1 VGGEAGS
8 DYDTDAGYD
17 RKMVDTAF
25 CNLIESE
32 ASEYV
37 SHLVGEF
44 TILGLSVAGFFLAC
58 CASCLTCCCC
68 CKCCESVRAKIRR
81 MDPRNMMKDMN
92 NRNNQNGQNNL
103 PTTEMAALGAV
114 AVGEYINNREEAGDE
129 ARIAAMQGGQPMAP
143 GYAPLPQGYPQAGLP
158 YPQAG
163 ASPYPGY
170 APVPSG
176 YPYPPASAGGYV
188 PPADQGPLGAVMNM
202 APELALAGAGA
213 YSGNNA
219 MLAMGAISAAEK
231 MGDSEDKEDRIRA
244 GILQNVPAPMGY
256 MGGPQAQTVP
266 KPLPPSNFNYPRQQM

>member
-1 VGGEAGS
+1 MHLELDLGCHVS
-8 DYDTDAGYD
+8 FFL
-17 RKMVDTAF
+17 RH
-25 CNLIESE
+25 SE

-92 NRNNQNGQNNL
+92 NRNAQNGQSNL

-143 GYAPLPQGYPQAGLP
+143 GYAPVPQGYPQGGLP

-163 ASPYPGY
+163 ASPYPG
-170 APVPSG
+170 
-176 YPYPPASAGGYV
+176 
-188 PPADQGPLGAVMNM
+188 
-202 APELALAGAGA
+202 
-213 YSGNNA
+213 
-219 MLAMGAISAAEK
+219 
-231 MGDSEDKEDRIRA
+231 
-244 GILQNVPAPMGY
+244 IL
-256 MGGPQAQTVP
+256 
-266 KPLPPSNFNYPRQQM
+266 

>member
-1 VGGEAGS
+1 MHLELDLGCHVS
-8 DYDTDAGYD
+8 FFL
-17 RKMVDTAF
+17 RH
-25 CNLIESE
+25 SE

-92 NRNNQNGQNNL
+92 NRNTAHNGQSNL

-143 GYAPLPQGYPQAGLP
+143 GYAPVPQG
-158 YPQAG
+158 
-163 ASPYPGY
+163 
-170 APVPSG
+170 
-176 YPYPPASAGGYV
+176 
-188 PPADQGPLGAVMNM
+188 
-202 APELALAGAGA
+202 ELSNIHL
-213 YSGNNA
+213 
-219 MLAMGAISAAEK
+219 K
-231 MGDSEDKEDRIRA
+231 
-244 GILQNVPAPMGY
+244 IL
-256 MGGPQAQTVP
+256 T
-266 KPLPPSNFNYPRQQM
+266 